1 MAKTPAIISPNN
13 TSLTYF
19 PSQKRKDA
27 EKTTDFFK
35 QCIDAGASLVTYGGL
50 YNSSG
55 VRSTKREKLINYNLI
70 NGIIEKA
77 EIERITNPLRLQD
90 VYFPTVYRN
99 YPILSD
105 NIQLLCGEERNRL
118 IVPHVTVIN
127 SDIVN
132 QKLERVNQEFMQ
144 YLFQTLQKE
153 AYDEEKVKKDI
164 QDIVQWSKSRYL
176 DRREKMAQDTL
187 DYLFK
192 TQMLREEFSRGFKDL
207 LIVAE
212 EIYIIDVIGGEP
224 ILRKA
229 NPNSIFTLRSG
240 DSWKIEDSD
249 IIVEESYL
257 PIGEVI
263 DRYYEYLT
271 PQQIKQ
277 IEEGQKLTAGL
288 VASLSMGKSTDVN
301 LDAYVQQMGLGNLV
315 TATASNT
322 GVFSGNYDAQ
332 GNIRVIRTVWKG
344 MRQIGVLEY
353 FDEAGDRLKKLVPEG
368 YPVREELGEVVT
380 WYWVS
385 EWYEGTKIGNDI
397 YIKMQPCDIQ
407 MRHMDNISRSSPGIV
422 GTIMNTNASK
432 ARSLVD
438 MGKDYQYLFNAFM
451 HKLLDLFIKSKGRI
465 GKLPL
470 HLMPPGWNMDKIM
483 YYAEYLGWLP
493 IDAFNEGNV
502 GAATGKLAGT
512 MNESSS
518 VIDLSFAQEISQTFV
533 ILDFIKRQLDN
544 LCGITPQRR
553 GAIDNRETV
562 GGVERSIVQSSL
574 STEEWFSVHENTI
587 SRALRALLEAAK
599 VAWKDKS
606 FKRQY
611 ALDDGSMAILDF
623 DWEMFVESEYG
634 VDVSGSSSDSLMLRT
649 MQSMVPQLINKGAP
663 LSLILDLYR
672 TKNPAALQKKI
683 EEYEAR
689 VEAAQQQE
697 MQLRKQELD
706 DAMARQQ
713 AILQQELDIKNRELD
728 LEQYK
733 IDMQAQIDLEIAA
746 MQANKDYAVSEG
758 RKGINDEIK
767 KQEIINKEFRDKQA
781 ALRAEREQ
789 AIKLQI
795 EARKLQL
802 KADEIAAK
810 ERLQRMKDDAAMQR
824 ERLKAET
831 SLKNKVSGEK

>member
-19 PSQKRKDA
+19 PSQKRKDT

-55 VRSTKREKLINYNLI
+55 VRSTKREKLINYNLV

-187 DYLFK
+187 DYLFR

-229 NPNSIFTLRSG
+229 NPNNIFTLRSG

-301 LDAYVQQMGLGNLV
+301 LDAYVQQIGLGNLV

-385 EWYEGTKIGNDI
+385 EWYEGTKIGSDI

-407 MRHMDNISRSSPGIV
+407 MR
-422 GTIMNTNASK
+422 
-432 ARSLVD
+432 
-438 MGKDYQYLFNAFM
+438 
-451 HKLLDLFIKSKGRI
+451 
-465 GKLPL
+465 
-470 HLMPPGWNMDKIM
+470 
-483 YYAEYLGWLP
+483 
-493 IDAFNEGNV
+493 
-502 GAATGKLAGT
+502 
-512 MNESSS
+512 
-518 VIDLSFAQEISQTFV
+518 
-533 ILDFIKRQLDN
+533 
-544 LCGITPQRR
+544 
-553 GAIDNRETV
+553 
-562 GGVERSIVQSSL
+562 
-574 STEEWFSVHENTI
+574 
-587 SRALRALLEAAK
+587 
-599 VAWKDKS
+599 
-606 FKRQY
+606 
-611 ALDDGSMAILDF
+611 
-623 DWEMFVESEYG
+623 YG
-634 VDVSGSSSDSLMLRT
+634 
-649 MQSMVPQLINKGAP
+649 
-663 LSLILDLYR
+663 
-672 TKNPAALQKKI
+672 
-683 EEYEAR
+683 
-689 VEAAQQQE
+689 
-697 MQLRKQELD
+697 
-706 DAMARQQ
+706 
-713 AILQQELDIKNRELD
+713 
-728 LEQYK
+728 
-733 IDMQAQIDLEIAA
+733 
-746 MQANKDYAVSEG
+746 
-758 RKGINDEIK
+758 
-767 KQEIINKEFRDKQA
+767 
-781 ALRAEREQ
+781 
-789 AIKLQI
+789 
-795 EARKLQL
+795 
-802 KADEIAAK
+802 
-810 ERLQRMKDDAAMQR
+810 
-824 ERLKAET
+824 
-831 SLKNKVSGEK
+831 